1 MDKNLKPDSKK
12 PKYIFQ
18 MEAAYGPASQNGFGS
33 AVFFN
38 MIGEKENLEKAS
50 LDKYQYFIGELWERY
65 GEDAWMS
72 VWKEVY
78 HRQPDTN
85 HDIAAEL
92 RGIKDRNI
100 QQSVPMILEVVE
112 NADDAKLALSK
123 TYDDKKVVDLKVY
136 NLGDGE
142 AMSGLLIAGRR
153 SNNESTFLVF
163 LMD

>member
-18 MEAAYGPASQNGFGS
+18 MEAVYGPPSQSGFGT
-33 AVFFN
+33 AVFSE
-38 MIGEKENLEKAS
+38 IVEKSEPLESSALEIFK
-50 LDKYQYFIGELWERY
+50 YFIGELWERY